1 MYICTIIK
9 HRDMKIQTKI
19 GYGKVTIT
27 EPMIDDVY
35 QIEQNEETNKFYIW
49 SENGYN
55 TLGIVEYADLDKAIQ
70 HVKKTIKTYFLD
82 RGEENPKGF

>member
-1 MYICTIIK
+1 
-9 HRDMKIQTKI
+9 MKIQTKI

-27 EPMIDDVY
+27 EPMIADAY
-35 QIEQNEETNKFYIW
+35 HIEINEETSKFYIW

-55 TLGIVEYADLDKAIQ
+55 TMGIVEYLELDKAIQ
-70 HVKKTIKTYFLD
+70 HIKKTIKTYFLD